1 MKAIKNF
8 AGILSLF
15 IFGLCLYSC
24 IGPVPVDVVM
34 IDNELYFVL
43 EEEREIAAIDVMV
56 FNPSQGK
63 QGGETMW
70 ALNHDLATEVKKRKY
85 PNLKQIKYGQ
95 ILDEFPRVIG
105 PAPLKRNVEYWVGI
119 NMGDRFAREA
129 FIITDENKVV
139 MPRRKDKGERAAPGK
154 TTGN

>member
-1 MKAIKNF
+1 MKEVTHFTGMLLLLA
-8 AGILSLF
+8 
-15 IFGLCLYSC
+15 FGMCFYSC

-34 IDNELYFVL
+34 IDNELVFVL
-43 EEEREIAAIDVMV
+43 EEEREIAAIQVTV

-85 PNLKQIKYGQ
+85 PNLRRIKYGQ

-119 NMGDRFAREA
+119 NMGDRFAREV
-129 FIITDENKVV
+129 FIITDDGNVM
-139 MPRRKDKGERAAPGK
+139 MPRRKDKGESVK
-154 TTGN
+154 